1 VNADAPVETALVDD
15 VAIAIDA
22 EIAKAMAE
30 EQLESDGLT
39 GAEAFQDGGEG

>member
-1 VNADAPVETALVDD
+1 

-22 EIAKAMAE
+22 EIAKATAE

-39 GAEAFQDGGEG
+39 GAGTFQDGGEG